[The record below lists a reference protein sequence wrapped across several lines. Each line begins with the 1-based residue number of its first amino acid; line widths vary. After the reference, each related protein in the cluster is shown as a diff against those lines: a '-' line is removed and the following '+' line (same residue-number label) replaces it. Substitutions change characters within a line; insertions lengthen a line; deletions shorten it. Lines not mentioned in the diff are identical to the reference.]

1 MSSLDTLI
9 TSDLAALGD
18 DSRRNVAPLDDVLRT
33 TNMYRDDRPGAE
45 ARRDALADERRRE
58 LVMMP
63 LTLSHVFAHRVGRA
77 AAGAAGLA
85 CSLLLLVM
93 MADPLLMRL
102 GAWFVPGLDLA
113 LLCTLTAIAVLAA
126 YVVATWAAEAWFAR
140 RMRTAI
146 ETGDDPYRDL
156 DALARGPVELARD
169 AVRRV
174 DGVSIGL
181 SLAGLGAVSLA
192 FGYLGVI
199 VGAVHPPAYAWSVVG
214 LIDTDALA
222 KNIDIVAS
230 AVIGAST
237 IAFFLGRA
245 CRAHDS
251 SLLVR
256 EGSLLVRALGHWAT
270 LAAAVFVGLTTAFAG
285 IRTLLGLGMRRELP
299 STEVRFLLAFG
310 TAFALVAGSAWLLLW
325 WRRRERA
332 RIGE

>member
-9 TSDLAALGD
+9 TSDLAALGE
-18 DSRRNVAPLDDVLRT
+18 DSRRNVAPLDDMLRT

-77 AAGAAGLA
+77 AAGAAGLGCA
-85 CSLLLLVM
+85 AVLLAM

-102 GAWFVPGLDLA
+102 GAWFVPGMNLSI
-113 LLCTLTAIAVLAA
+113 LCTLTAIAILAA

-140 RMRTAI
+140 RMRAAI
-146 ETGDDPYRDL
+146 QTGDDPYRDL
-156 DALARGPVELARD
+156 DALARGPVELAQD

-174 DGVSIGL
+174 DGVSLGL
-181 SLAGLGAVSLA
+181 TLAGATAVVLA

-199 VGAVHPPAYAWSVVG
+199 VTSIHPPTYAWSVIG
-214 LIDTDALA
+214 LLNTDALA
-222 KNIDIVAS
+222 KNIDVVTV
-230 AVIGAST
+230 AVIGASVL
-237 IAFFLGRA
+237 AFVLGRA
-245 CRAHDS
+245 CRAGDA
-251 SLLVR
+251 
-256 EGSLLVRALGHWAT
+256 SLLVRALGHWST

-299 STEVRFLLAFG
+299 TMEVRFLLALG
-310 TAFALVAGSAWLLLW
+310 TAFAIVAGAAWLLLW
-325 WRRRERA
+325 WRRREVA